1 MNNIYKTKWNRAT
14 NSWVA
19 CSELVKRTG
28 KAAAA
33 VSLMALSSNAVAAPI
48 TCTAG
53 ADGSYL
59 VGNVVPSCNT
69 IASETKVMGPGAGFY
84 ILTRSRLYET
94 LNIGNIDVTQNGTG
108 GFAGIGNQY
117 ASGAAGAAI
126 NTGNVKLTV
135 TGNGNINGIGS
146 HSNVNIT
153 SKNVELYLTDNYT
166 GGNSSGGVGQY
177 GVLTGST
184 VDSGEGPAH
193 NGKYTTISTDKL
205 TIVQTATGGIG
216 FFSNPVLNNGIRAI
230 QGANANSGNGS
241 AGQVIVNGDLDMT
254 LTGNRSLGIYVSGNS
269 SNTGLASNAGSNNSL
284 TPEVVLNG
292 NANITINK
300 GTGSSSTTW
309 DSHGIKLGKV
319 RYAGEG
325 AGILK
330 SHGNLTIDTT
340 NALQG
345 GGIKMM
351 RNSILDASDANAS
364 TTIKTNGYAL
374 EIGGH
379 DDAARNGFSLSY
391 EQAASHGIS
400 AAFNNAVFTTTGTS
414 ADPLIPATGARKDL
428 IFVDQGQSGVKVSL
442 TGDKTDLTANSDG
455 YIVNVSSNYSAPNYV
470 YYSNT
475 YDAGGTEQ
483 GLSEFEASSVTL
495 NASDAGSMTGLVYKG
510 LVKNTQTLDASKTPS
525 LNINLNNGFTW
536 NLNSNAS
543 AQNADTTTALFDNL
557 TLSSGAVL
565 NGAFSDAGANNYIAK
580 GNVASDAG
588 IINLDNPSHAKYDD
602 VLTID
607 GNYTGSNGAQ
617 VRMNTLWNAPGDEN
631 GADSTSDVLH
641 ITGTAGG
648 NTIVSPINTSGTA
661 NIIDGNVQQ
670 VASVLN
676 TIPVVIVDGDNA
688 AGTFTGTAQ
697 TTGAA
702 EVQLT
707 SRGAGAGRE
716 YYWTMN
722 AKPIIP
728 VDPVDPP
735 VDPVD
740 PPIPPVIYNPSVP
753 AYVEMPRANM
763 ELGYATLATLHERR
777 GENQTLAWDEC
788 GTCGTDAKGQT
799 WGRILG
805 KHLEQDGKTRL
816 NMTSNIYGIQIGH
829 DFKIKRTDK
838 GAHQLTG
845 VYLSYGRSNTNFY
858 DNYRAVNGIISDDK
872 YTGKGISDS
881 ASLGLTHTRYAPNGS
896 YLDLVAQLSYL
907 HNKYQSRRGVDV
919 GQNGFG
925 AVLSAEVGRP
935 YALNKHASNES
946 GWMIEPQ
953 AQLIYQYVDLKGFN
967 DGIRQVDQGSQS
979 GLRGRVG
986 VRVAHNAQSSGDDY
1000 QTNTFYGVANI
1011 WHDFLNPKAVS
1022 IGQDRV
1028 GEKYATTWAEIGL
1041 GVQRAV
1047 GKHSYVYAD
1056 ARYEH
1061 DLGKTKRDGYRGTIG
1076 IKHTWK

>member
-1 MNNIYKTKWNRAT
+1 L
-14 NSWVA
+14 NS
-19 CSELVKRTG
+19 
-28 KAAAA
+28 
-33 VSLMALSSNAVAAPI
+33 P
-48 TCTAG
+48 
-53 ADGSYL
+53 
-59 VGNVVPSCNT
+59 NV
-69 IASETKVMGPGAGFY
+69 I
-84 ILTRSRLYET
+84 
-94 LNIGNIDVTQNGTG
+94 
-108 GFAGIGNQY
+108 
-117 ASGAAGAAI
+117 
-126 NTGNVKLTV
+126 
-135 TGNGNINGIGS
+135 
-146 HSNVNIT
+146 
-153 SKNVELYLTDNYT
+153 
-166 GGNSSGGVGQY
+166 
-177 GVLTGST
+177 
-184 VDSGEGPAH
+184 
-193 NGKYTTISTDKL
+193 
-205 TIVQTATGGIG
+205 
-216 FFSNPVLNNGIRAI
+216 
-230 QGANANSGNGS
+230 
-241 AGQVIVNGDLDMT
+241 
-254 LTGNRSLGIYVSGNS
+254 
-269 SNTGLASNAGSNNSL
+269 
-284 TPEVVLNG
+284 
-292 NANITINK
+292 
-300 GTGSSSTTW
+300 
-309 DSHGIKLGKV
+309 
-319 RYAGEG
+319 
-325 AGILK
+325 
-330 SHGNLTIDTT
+330 
-340 NALQG
+340 
-345 GGIKMM
+345 
-351 RNSILDASDANAS
+351 
-364 TTIKTNGYAL
+364 
-374 EIGGH
+374 
-379 DDAARNGFSLSY
+379 
-391 EQAASHGIS
+391 
-400 AAFNNAVFTTTGTS
+400 
-414 ADPLIPATGARKDL
+414 
-428 IFVDQGQSGVKVSL
+428 
-442 TGDKTDLTANSDG
+442 
-455 YIVNVSSNYSAPNYV
+455 
-470 YYSNT
+470 
-475 YDAGGTEQ
+475 
-483 GLSEFEASSVTL
+483 
-495 NASDAGSMTGLVYKG
+495 SDAGV
-510 LVKNTQTLDASKTPS
+510 V
-525 LNINLNNGFTW
+525 NL
-536 NLNSNAS
+536 
-543 AQNADTTTALFDNL
+543 ADKQV
-557 TLSSGAVL
+557 G
-565 NGAFSDAGANNYIAK
+565 
-580 GNVASDAG
+580 
-588 IINLDNPSHAKYDD
+588 D

-607 GNYTGSNGAQ
+607 GNYSGSNGAL
-617 VRMNTLWNAPGDEN
+617 VKMDTVWNAPGDAN

-648 NTIVSPINTSGTA
+648 NTIVSPISANGTA

-676 TIPVVIVDGDNA
+676 TIPVVIVDSDNA